1 MRQEWRDTEWMGGW
15 VDGGWGGFTKVGWWV
30 GGAIRDVGEAADER
44 EEF

>member
-1 MRQEWRDTEWMGGW
+1 MRQEWRDSKWMS
-15 VDGGWGGFTKVGWWV
+15 GWGGVTKGGWRV